1 MSAMQAIASI
11 QASDENLHG
20 VGAEKVASSE
30 FVTVI
35 LAGQMIGLPIL
46 SVRDIFQP
54 QTITRVPLA
63 PPEVA
68 GSLNLRGRI
77 VTAIDRRR
85 VLEPADA
92 EDGVELLRE
101 LDLPERRADHRDTW
115 QVPRAQAGEP
125 GAMRA
130 ALYRHHV
137 VEALAEKACDG
148 SASAAYLEHSC
159 RPVEAESGKQLGT
172 LAREMILAR
181 PVLDVALQLAR
192 RGTEVLRSSKNLF
205 EVPLGRG
212 LGGHQTAATAPDAVS
227 ASTGSPSST
236 SARTMRFSRRARRR
250 LSSSSRGPR
259 QEHSHGCK

>member
-77 VTAIDRRR
+77 VTAID
-85 VLEPADA
+85 
-92 EDGVELLRE
+92 
-101 LDLPERRADHRDTW
+101 
-115 QVPRAQAGEP
+115 
-125 GAMRA
+125 M
-130 ALYRHHV
+130 
-137 VEALAEKACDG
+137 
-148 SASAAYLEHSC
+148 
-159 RPVEAESGKQLGT
+159 
-172 LAREMILAR
+172 
-181 PVLDVALQLAR
+181 
-192 RGTEVLRSSKNLF
+192 
-205 EVPLGRG
+205 
-212 LGGHQTAATAPDAVS
+212 
-227 ASTGSPSST
+227 
-236 SARTMRFSRRARRR
+236 RRR
-250 LSSSSRGPR
+250 LLLSPLPMTPRSR
-259 QEHSHGCK
+259 